1 MREETLPEQR
11 GEAHGS
17 GRKIRRVVDTI
28 GASIAGGKLSPGEAL
43 PVEAILCQ
51 QLDVGRNVLR
61 EGLKILAGKGLV
73 RTVRRAGTSVLPK
86 SHWNMLDPDILH
98 WILATEDFRAE
109 MLRELA
115 ALRRVIEPEVAA
127 LAAANAT
134 TTEVLRLFEA
144 FEKMKRFEGD
154 PARAIE
160 ADISFHERM
169 FEAAHSPLLSSLLRA
184 FIVLLRANFEIT
196 VKGYSGNLIEHLLAA
211 EAIRDRNP
219 KAARAAM
226 LRLLANNESVMASG
240 TQEPASDRRS
250 SS

>member
-196 VKGYSGNLIEHLLAA
+196 VKGYSGNLIEHRLAA

-240 TQEPASDRRS
+240 AE
-250 SS
+250 

>member
-1 MREETLPEQR
+1 MREETLPEQQR

-28 GASIAGGKLSPGEAL
+28 GASLAGGKLSPGEAL

-169 FEAAHSPLLSSLLRA
+169 FRQRGPLLSSLLRA

-196 VKGYSGNLIEHLLAA
+196 VKGYSGNLIEHRLAA

-240 TQEPASDRRS
+240 AEEPASDRRS